1 MKYSI
6 CSDTFPD
13 WELEQIFRY
22 AAGLGYQ
29 AVELAP
35 YSFCNSVME
44 VSQAERNKI
53 RKWAEEAGIEITG
66 LHAIFASIP
75 GIKPRFACP
84 PGLQL
89 NSPDPGTR
97 LKTKEYLKEVVKFCR
112 DVGGKVV
119 VFGSAS
125 ARNVL
130 EGMSY
135 DDAWQSARGIF
146 RECSEL
152 AGQYGVNLCIEPIH
166 ASVTNFINT
175 PEEAV
180 KMVEDVGHPNF
191 RWIFDTMLDTWSRKC
206 QGVGIAQAIE
216 KFGDSLAHVHAN
228 DDNKSW
234 PGSGGID
241 FNSIARALK
250 SINYDG
256 YISVEVFDLSPN
268 PETIATEAIKYLRAV
283 FAF

>member
-44 VSQAERNKI
+44 VSSAERNKI
-53 RKWAEEAGIEITG
+53 RKWAQEAGVEITG
-66 LHAIFASIP
+66 IHALFTPIP
-75 GIKPRFACP
+75 GLKPRFGCP

-89 NSPDPGTR
+89 NSADRSIR
-97 LKTKEYLKEVVKFCR
+97 LKTKEYLKELIRLCGQ
-112 DVGGKVV
+112 VGGKNVV
-119 VFGSAS
+119 LGSAS
-125 ARNVL
+125 ARSVP
-130 EGMSY
+130 EGISY
-135 DDAWQSARGIF
+135 DEAWQSARDTF

-152 AGQYGVNLCIEPIH
+152 GGQYGVNLCIEPIH
-166 ASVTNFINT
+166 AALTNFINT

-180 KMVEDVGHPNF
+180 KMVKDVGHPKF
-191 RWIFDTMLDTWSRKC
+191 RWILDTFAMNC
-206 QGVGIAQAIE
+206 QGVDLAQAIE
-216 KFGDSLAHVHAN
+216 QFGDSLAHVHVN

-234 PGSGGID
+234 PGSGSID
-241 FNSIARALK
+241 FKSVARALK

-256 YISVEVFDLSPN
+256 YVSVEVFDLSPN
-268 PETIATEAIKYLRAV
+268 PETVATEAIKYLRAV

>member
-13 WELEQIFRY
+13 WGLEDIFKY

-44 VSQAERNKI
+44 VSLAERNKI
-53 RKWAEEAGIEITG
+53 RKWAQEAGIDIAG
-66 LHAIFASIP
+66 IHALFTPIP
-75 GIKPRFACP
+75 GLKPRFACP
-84 PGLQL
+84 PDLQL
-89 NSPDPGTR
+89 NSADPGIR
-97 LKTKEYLKEVVKFCR
+97 LKTKEYLRELIRLCGQ
-112 DVGGKVV
+112 VGGKNVV
-119 VFGSAS
+119 LGSAS
-125 ARNVL
+125 ARSVP
-130 EGMSY
+130 EGISY
-135 DDAWQSARGIF
+135 DDAWQSARDAF

-166 ASVTNFINT
+166 AALTNFINT

-180 KMVEDVGHPNF
+180 KMVEDVGHPNC
-191 RWIFDTMLDTWSRKC
+191 RWILDTFAMNC
-206 QGVGIAQAIE
+206 QGVDLARAI
-216 KFGDSLAHVHAN
+216 KQFGDTLAHVHVN

-234 PGSGGID
+234 PGAGSID
-241 FNSIARALK
+241 FKSVARALK

-256 YISVEVFDLSPN
+256 YVSVEVFDLSPN
-268 PETIATEAIKYLRAV
+268 PETVATEAIKYLRAV

>member
-13 WELEQIFRY
+13 LELRDMFKY

-44 VSQAERNKI
+44 VSPAERNKI
-53 RKWAEEAGIEITG
+53 RKWAEEAGINITG
-66 LHAIFASIP
+66 IHSLFTPIP
-75 GIKPRFACP
+75 GITPRFGCP

-89 NSPDPGTR
+89 NSADPSIR
-97 LKTKEYLKEVVKFCR
+97 LKTKEYLKELMRLCGE
-112 DVGGKVV
+112 VGGKNVV
-119 VFGSAS
+119 LGSAS
-125 ARNVL
+125 ARSVP
-130 EGMSY
+130 EGISY
-135 DDAWQSARGIF
+135 DEAWRSARDAF

-152 AGQYGVNLCIEPIH
+152 GAQYGVNLCLEPIH
-166 ASVTNFINT
+166 AALTNFINT

-180 KMVEDVGHPNF
+180 KMVKDVGHPNC
-191 RWIFDTMLDTWSRKC
+191 RWILDTFAMNA
-206 QGVGIAQAIE
+206 QGVDLAQAIQQ
-216 KFGDSLAHVHAN
+216 FGDTLAHVHVN
-228 DDNKSW
+228 DDNRSW
-234 PGSGGID
+234 PGSGSID
-241 FNSIARALK
+241 FNSVARALK

-256 YISVEVFDLSPN
+256 YVSVEVFDLSPN
-268 PETIATEAIKYLRAV
+268 PETVATEAIKYLKKV

>member
-13 WELEQIFRY
+13 WELEQIFGY

-44 VSQAERNKI
+44 VSSAERNKI
-53 RKWAEEAGIEITG
+53 RKWAEGAGIDITG
-66 LHAIFASIP
+66 IHALFTPIP
-75 GIKPRFACP
+75 GLKPRFACP
-84 PGLQL
+84 PDLQL
-89 NSPDPGTR
+89 NSADPGIR
-97 LKTKEYLKEVVKFCR
+97 LKTKEYLKELMRLCGQ
-112 DVGGKVV
+112 VGGKNVV
-119 VFGSAS
+119 LGSAS
-125 ARNVL
+125 ARSVP
-130 EGMSY
+130 EGISY
-135 DDAWQSARGIF
+135 DEAWQSARDAF

-152 AGQYGVNLCIEPIH
+152 GGQYGVNLCIEPIH
-166 ASVTNFINT
+166 AALTNFINT

-180 KMVEDVGHPNF
+180 KMVKDVGHPNC
-191 RWIFDTMLDTWSRKC
+191 RWILDTFAMNS
-206 QGVGIAQAIE
+206 QGVDLAQAIQQ
-216 KFGDSLAHVHAN
+216 FGDTLAHVHVN

-234 PGSGGID
+234 PGSGSID
-241 FNSIARALK
+241 FNSVARALN

-256 YISVEVFDLSPN
+256 YVSVEVFDLSPN
-268 PETIATEAIKYLRAV
+268 PETVATEAIKYLRAV